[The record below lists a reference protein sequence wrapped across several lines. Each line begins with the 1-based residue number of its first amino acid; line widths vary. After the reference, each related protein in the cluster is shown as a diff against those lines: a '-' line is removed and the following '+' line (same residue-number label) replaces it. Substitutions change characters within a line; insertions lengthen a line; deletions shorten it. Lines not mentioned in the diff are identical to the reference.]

1 MTLIQIRYV
10 GPDEAETETRYSAG
24 VEFKRGEVAEVPEN
38 VALLLLQRRPESFKK
53 VRAAGKA
60 KPVDIAPPPVVEP
73 VPVVE
78 ETRYIEEEDLPPL
91 VHLGA
96 MTKEAIASYTHR
108 YFGVVMDS
116 GITKEAMIDRTRSL
130 MGGAPRSGY

>member
-1 MTLIQIRYV
+1 MIR
-10 GPDEAETETRYSAG
+10 DICRD
-24 VEFKRGEVAEVPEN
+24 
-38 VALLLLQRRPESFKK
+38 ESFLAQKAEP
-53 VRAAGKA
+53 AA
-60 KPVDIAPPPVVEP
+60 VVEPPPVI
-73 VPVVE
+73 E
-78 ETRYIEEEDLPPL
+78 EKRYIEEDDLPPL

-96 MTKEAIASYTHR
+96 MTKDAIASYTHR

>member
-10 GPDEAETETRYSAG
+10 GPDDAEIETRYSAG

-38 VALLLLQRRPESFKK
+38 GALLLLQRRPESFKK
-53 VRAAGKA
+53 VRAKA
-60 KPVDIAPPPVVEP
+60 KTVEVEPPPVVEP

-78 ETRYIEEEDLPPL
+78 TKRYVEEEPDLPPL

>member
-1 MTLIQIRYV
+1 MALIQIRYV

-53 VRAAGKA
+53 VRAKA
-60 KPVDIAPPPVVEP
+60 KTVEVEPPPVVEP

-78 ETRYIEEEDLPPL
+78 TKRYVEEEPDLPPL